1 MGVGSRQ
8 RLLATGLVHRL
19 NLPSL
24 HRLEFD
30 VVVVVAPNGY
40 FGDPGETQNR
50 RKLLYVALTR
60 AKSGAML
67 LKLG

>member
-1 MGVGSRQ
+1 M
-8 RLLATGLVHRL
+8 HRAKG
-19 NLPSL
+19 
-24 HRLEFD
+24 LEFD

-40 FGDPGETQNR
+40 FGDPGETQNQ